1 LKDKKLKAFEWKSI
15 LKFLACEG
23 EKAKAKVYRN
33 RWLFLFQTIGK
44 NLPTISKSK
53 KTDSL
58 RHKQKSKK
66 YKRKTTEE
74 DAFSP
79 SV

>member
-33 RWLFLFQTIGK
+33 RWLILFQTIGK
-44 NLPTISKSK
+44 NLPTISK
-53 KTDSL
+53 
-58 RHKQKSKK
+58 KQKRQKK
-66 YKRKTTEE
+66 EIKNTHYPRCH
-74 DAFSP
+74 S
-79 SV
+79 